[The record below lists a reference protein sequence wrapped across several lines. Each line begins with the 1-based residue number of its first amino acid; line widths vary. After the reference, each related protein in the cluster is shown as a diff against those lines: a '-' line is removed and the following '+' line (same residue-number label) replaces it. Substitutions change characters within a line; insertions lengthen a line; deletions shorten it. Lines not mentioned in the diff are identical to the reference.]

1 MLLNLTIRNV
11 ALIEYAELSF
21 SERLNVL
28 SGETGAG
35 KSVILD
41 CIDFV
46 LGAKADRGMVRFGA
60 SECLVRAEFTADERV
75 HS

>member
-35 KSVILD
+35 KSTIVNLVCRFFEPTSGSIL
-41 CIDFV
+41 ID
-46 LGAKADRGMVRFGA
+46 GKDVR
-60 SECLVRAEFTADERV
+60 
-75 HS
+75 